1 MTVGLPL
8 MKNILTPSAESVLIR
23 LALTAVASATDAAIQ
38 TQIYGSGMTSL
49 IISKEKMKYV
59 IEIAKYLE
67 KPGLLNKAV
76 SKTVE
81 NKAKEQKG
89 EFINML
95 QGALGASLLINMLE
109 DQWFIRADEWTNR
122 TGQDFWYRLILWLIL
137 QYKNFIKTNLDLMV
151 FMREI
156 IYLK

>member
-23 LALTAVASATDAAIQ
+23 LTLTAVASATDAAIQ

-67 KPGLLNKAV
+67 KPGLLNKGV

-109 DQWFIRADEWTNR
+109 DQ
-122 TGQDFWYRLILWLIL
+122 
-137 QYKNFIKTNLDLMV
+137 
-151 FMREI
+151 
-156 IYLK
+156 